1 MEIKQS
7 RALLVFQ
14 KNTSR
19 GKVKTRLAAS
29 IGDEKALD
37 IYRELLMTTYSEVG
51 KLEGI
56 DVIPFFSDYPEPLP
70 IPLHNSPSRQIQS
83 GQDLGQRMSNA
94 FAWAFAKGYDRVGII
109 GTDCPELRHDIIQD
123 GIEQL
128 ENFGFCIGPA
138 FDGGYYFLAMRE
150 HHPWIF
156 ENIRWSSPYVLE
168 ETLALVKGRERSF
181 SLLEILR
188 DVDTED
194 DYLAFLAK
202 KRI

>member
-1 MEIKQS
+1 MGIKQS

-37 IYRELLMTTYSEVG
+37 IYRELLMTTYSEVR

-94 FAWAFAKGYDRVGII
+94 FAWAFSKGYDRVGII
-109 GTDCPELRHDIIQD
+109 GTDCPELKHDIIRD

-128 ENFGFCIGPA
+128 ENFDFCIGPA
-138 FDGGYYFLAMRE
+138 YDGGYYFLAMRE
-150 HHPWIF
+150 FHPWIF

>member
-1 MEIKQS
+1 MEIKRS

-37 IYRELLMTTYSEVG
+37 IYRELLMTTYSEVR

-94 FAWAFAKGYDRVGII
+94 FAWAFSKGYDRVGII
-109 GTDCPELRHDIIQD
+109 GTDCPELKHDIIQD

-128 ENFGFCIGPA
+128 ENFDFCIGPA
-138 FDGGYYFLAMRE
+138 YDGGYYFLAMRE
-150 HHPWIF
+150 FHPWIF